1 MGWFHWE
8 EAFQAKTLYDPL
20 LCSPIVCACLNFCV
34 MLGDVV
40 VRLKQETKDY
50 QGLKNPKCRWV
61 RMVLRNFFVHGVLV

>member
-1 MGWFHWE
+1 
-8 EAFQAKTLYDPL
+8 
-20 LCSPIVCACLNFCV
+20 

-61 RMVLRNFFVHGVLV
+61 RMVLRNFFVRGVLV